1 MYQLFPVRIFWFG
14 FCCFLLEYIKVHKIS
29 IEGQTPVEVLIL
41 IFKLENGFFAY
52 RQYGIIIE
60 KYLNGI
66 RKYRFDRWGQHIIKS
81 SANGCRC
88 LGHRRVVLDFWVW
101 QKDGGIFCFFL

>member
-1 MYQLFPVRIFWFG
+1 
-14 FCCFLLEYIKVHKIS
+14 LEYIKVHKIS
-29 IEGQTPVEVLIL
+29 IDGQTPVPVLVLVL

-66 RKYRFDRWGQHIIKS
+66 RKYRFDR
-81 SANGCRC
+81 
-88 LGHRRVVLDFWVW
+88 
-101 QKDGGIFCFFL
+101 